1 MRIGHF
7 AAIAVLSL
15 AGCMPALLPPAQ
27 GAGMQAVSSFGFLSP
42 PVQAVILEETRTI
55 CLAVPAGTDC
65 ASLVAVFVFSGL
77 RVMVAGVEQ
86 VSGRTVNNFQRP
98 VEYVVE
104 SADGSTVT
112 YVVRVSVDQPRGQ
125 GKAITSF
132 SFVDPP
138 VNGLI
143 DESRRAVSAVVPRGT
158 DVSSLVA
165 VFETTGASVA
175 VDDTE
180 QQSGVTI
187 NDFTEPVTYTV
198 TAEDGSTATYLVSV
212 QAAPSQEKQLTSFS
226 FQCPGSAAAIDE
238 AQRIIRARVPAGH
251 GPDSARR

>member
-143 DESRRAVSAVVPRGT
+143 DESHGPSVPLSRGARMFPPWLRSLKPREPAWPWTTRSSRAV
-158 DVSSLVA
+158 
-165 VFETTGASVA
+165 
-175 VDDTE
+175 
-180 QQSGVTI
+180 
-187 NDFTEPVTYTV
+187 
-198 TAEDGSTATYLVSV
+198 
-212 QAAPSQEKQLTSFS
+212 
-226 FQCPGSAAAIDE
+226 
-238 AQRIIRARVPAGH
+238 
-251 GPDSARR
+251 